1 MSSSHASSSSNT
13 PPKCLCGEMARLKL
27 SNTPRNPRRP
37 FYSCPN
43 YNRDGRPYCEY
54 FLWADIKVKNEAKV
68 SCERECHLE
77 EKKEQLRKWEEEIQK
92 REEEL
97 ASDRDELHALIN
109 NDNNPRMRPCVY
121 WGLAILLFC
130 CWIGSRTIE
139 D

>member
-1 MSSSHASSSSNT
+1 MSSSYASSSLNT

-43 YNRDGRPYCEY
+43 YNKEGRPYCEY
-54 FLWADIKVKNEAKV
+54 FLWANIGVENEAKV
-68 SCERECHLE
+68 VCERERDLQERKE
-77 EKKEQLRKWEEEIQK
+77 ELQKWQDELQKWEEELQK

-97 ASDRDELHALIN
+97 QNDRELARN
-109 NDNNPRMRPCVY
+109 SPNCMY
-121 WGLAILLFC
+121 WGLAILIFC
-130 CWIGSRTIE
+130 CWIGSRTIT